1 MTAKSGTAEYGAWLN
16 MRRCCNYPKAKG
28 WKYYG
33 GRGICVCPEWQ
44 ASFDAFYRH
53 VGPRPSPQHSIDR
66 IFNDGHY
73 EPGNV
78 RAVG

>member
-16 MRRCCNYPKAKG
+16 MRR
-28 WKYYG
+28 
-33 GRGICVCPEWQ
+33 
-44 ASFDAFYRH
+44 FAFYRH